1 MAIPDDIRRFILGS
15 IESVPALEALL
26 LMHRDP
32 EREWTASNLAAA
44 LYMEPPR
51 IGSILADLVVRG
63 LCRRRDDGEA
73 RYSALPSTS
82 ELARRLDQLADV
94 YAHHLIAVTNLIHS
108 RPRTNARSFAGT
120 EGEGP
125 SDRRT
130 GLCSLLPA
138 SSWSLTPVS
147 SGGCGSLT
155 RPSAS
160 CAF

>member
-1 MAIPDDIRRFILGS
+1 MPIPDDIRRFILDV

-32 EREWTASNLAAA
+32 EREWTASDLAAA
-44 LYMEPPR
+44 LYMEPQR

-94 YAHHLIAVTNLIHS
+94 YAHHLIAVTNLIHA
-108 RPRTNARSFAGT
+108 RPRTNAQGFSRT
-120 EGEGP
+120 ESEGP
-125 SDRRT
+125 SDHGT
-130 GLCSLLPA
+130 GLCSLPPA
-138 SSWSLTPVS
+138 SPWSLT
-147 SGGCGSLT
+147 T
-155 RPSAS
+155 I
-160 CAF
+160 AFSRATSVPWSR

>member
-1 MAIPDDIRRFILGS
+1 MPIPDDIRRFILDS

-32 EREWTASNLAAA
+32 EREWTASNLAAV
-44 LYMEPPR
+44 LYMEPQR
-51 IGSILADLVVRG
+51 IGSIVADLVVRG
-63 LCRRRDDGEA
+63 LCRRRHDGEA

-108 RPRTNARSFAGT
+108 QPRTKARSFSGT
-120 EGEGP
+120 EGEDP
-125 SDRRT
+125 SYRRN

-138 SSWSLTPVS
+138 SSWSLTS
-147 SGGCGSLT
+147 ISFSGA
-155 RPSAS
+155 AS
-160 CAF
+160 VPWPR